1 MSEYFM
7 TWMRSTISLPSC
19 VGPSL
24 LEMNHRIMCIDLPGM
39 LLPSVGV

>member
-7 TWMRSTISLPSC
+7 TWMRFTASLPPC

-24 LEMNHRIMCIDLPGM
+24 LKMNHRIMRIDLPGM
-39 LLPSVGV
+39 LLFGVGI

>member
-7 TWMRSTISLPSC
+7 IWMRFTASLPPC

-24 LEMNHRIMCIDLPGM
+24 LEVNHRIMCIDLPGM
-39 LLPSVGV
+39 LLLSVGV